1 MKVKGSLLKQEA
13 ELEAS
18 KDEIATFFDGVIP
31 EFVRDGGGILSDT
44 VKFWRFKNALRIVTN
59 SKKLI
64 VDSGLAKKEVPLKV
78 LLPILE
84 NSTLEEVEQMQDKW
98 SNLLANAITGAKDIS
113 PNYAEI
119 LKELSPLEVGLLDK
133 IFEEIKDKTYEE
145 RKNVQFAKKKICE
158 MFKLSSEQADL
169 IIENLYRLNLFQ
181 APAGH
186 GIAVGEYKFALRTT
200 EIFEFTTLGFKFVE
214 ACKFETLN

>member
-1 MKVKGSLLKQEA
+1 MKIKGSLQTQQA

-18 KDEIATFFDGVIP
+18 KDEIAAFFDGVIP
-31 EFVRDGGGILSDT
+31 KFVKDGGGILSDT
-44 VKFWRFKNALRIVTN
+44 VRYWRFKNSVRIVN
-59 SKKLI
+59 NAKELI
-64 VDSGLAKKEVPLKV
+64 LNSGLKKQEVPLKV

-84 NSTLEEVEQMQDKW
+84 NATLEEENDMQNKW
-98 SNLLANAITGAKDIS
+98 SNLLANAITATKNIS

-119 LKELSPLEVGLLDK
+119 LKELSPLEVALLDK
-133 IFEEIKDKTYEE
+133 IYDEIKDKRYED
-145 RKNVQFAKKKICE
+145 RKNMQFSKNKICE
-158 MFKLSSEQADL
+158 IFSLSSEQADL

-214 ACKFETLN
+214 ACKFENL

>member
-1 MKVKGSLLKQEA
+1 MKIKGSLQTQEA

-18 KDEIATFFDGVIP
+18 KDEIAAFFDGVIP
-31 EFVRDGGGILSDT
+31 EFVKDGGGILSDT
-44 VKFWRFKNALRIVTN
+44 VKFWRFKNAVNIVIK
-59 SKKLI
+59 SKTLI
-64 VDSGLAKKEVPLKV
+64 TDSGLTKKEVPLKV
-78 LLPILE
+78 LLPLLE
-84 NSTLEEVEQMQDKW
+84 NATLEEEEQMQNKW
-98 SNLLANAITGAKDIS
+98 SNLLANAITGAKNIN

-119 LKELSPLEVGLLDK
+119 LKELAPLEVALLDK
-133 IFEEIKDKTYEE
+133 IFDEIKEKSYED
-145 RKNVQFAKKKICE
+145 RKNIQFSKNKICE
-158 MFKLSSEQADL
+158 IFDLSSEQADL

-214 ACKFETLN
+214 ACKFEFSK